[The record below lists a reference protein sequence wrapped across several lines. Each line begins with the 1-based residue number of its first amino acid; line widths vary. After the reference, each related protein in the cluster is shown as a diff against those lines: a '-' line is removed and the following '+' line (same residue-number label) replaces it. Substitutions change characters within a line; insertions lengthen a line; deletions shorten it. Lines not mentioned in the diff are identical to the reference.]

1 MRAGGR
7 DYRMTNT
14 KLASMNN
21 KQYRQDLSMSIM
33 VHSLCICF
41 SFEGEESGVANM
53 YTLNCTTR

>member
-1 MRAGGR
+1 M
-7 DYRMTNT
+7 MTNN
-14 KLASMNN
+14 KLASRNN